1 MNCSASF
8 PRLYAALFI
17 ILSALCATSPATNTL
32 AGPKMWGENVPGV
45 KTRLDTSEKL
55 MALTFDA
62 CGSKNDGF
70 DSKLIGFLE
79 VEKIPAT
86 LFISG
91 KWIDRHPK
99 EFERIAGNPLFEIGN
114 HGLEH
119 KPCSVNGR
127 KAYGIMGTGSPR
139 EVMNEVERNAEKIKQ
154 LTGKKPVYYRSGTA
168 HYDEI
173 AAGIV
178 TGLGYTIAGFSVLG
192 DAGATYS
199 SKKVAEVL
207 EAAPAGSIVIMH
219 MNHPGSGTADGVRK
233 AVPVLKNSGFKFV
246 RLSDCAL
253 K

>member
-1 MNCSASF
+1 MNCSASSAG
-8 PRLYAALFI
+8 LLAALSIFCSSLCPASGQTG
-17 ILSALCATSPATNTL
+17 LS
-32 AGPKMWGENVPGV
+32 PKLWSENVPGV
-45 KTRLDTSEKL
+45 KTRIDTSEKL
-55 MALTFDA
+55 IALTFDA

-79 VEKIPAT
+79 EEKIPAT

-91 KWIDRHPK
+91 KWIDRHPE
-99 EFERIAGNPLFEIGN
+99 EFKKIAGNPLFEIGN

-119 KPCSVNGR
+119 KPCSVDG
-127 KAYGIMGTGSPR
+127 KQAYGIKGTGSPR
-139 EVMNEVERNAEKIKQ
+139 EVIAEVELNAEKINK
-154 LTGKKPVYYRSGTA
+154 LTGKKPVLYRSGTA

-173 AAGIV
+173 AAGLV

-199 SKKVAEVL
+199 AGKVAETL
-207 EAAPAGSIVIMH
+207 EGAPAGSIVIMH

-233 AVPVLKNSGFKFV
+233 AVPKLIKSGFSFV
-246 RLSDCAL
+246 RLSDCPL